1 VSLEEKTKV
10 QEEELVTSLLA
21 STDMF
26 EMILS
31 LLGPNTIALTKGNK
45 EANRIVDVYV
55 ALITKGK
62 KTLEDVPDVIK
73 EAVENKLR
81 G

>member
-21 STDMF
+21 TTDMF

-31 LLGPNTIALTKGNK
+31 LLGANAVALTEENK
-45 EANRIVDVYV
+45 EANRIIDVYIS
-55 ALITKGK
+55 LIIRGK
-62 KTLEDVPDVIK
+62 KTLEEVPNVIR
-73 EAVENKLR
+73 EAVKNKLR